1 MQGILTITTDKLI
14 PTKDVKNSSFNPEL
28 KNGVDISIIMPDFM
42 LIMTLNFT

>member
-28 KNGVDISIIMPDFM
+28 KNGVDISIMPDFM
-42 LIMTLNFT
+42 LIIF